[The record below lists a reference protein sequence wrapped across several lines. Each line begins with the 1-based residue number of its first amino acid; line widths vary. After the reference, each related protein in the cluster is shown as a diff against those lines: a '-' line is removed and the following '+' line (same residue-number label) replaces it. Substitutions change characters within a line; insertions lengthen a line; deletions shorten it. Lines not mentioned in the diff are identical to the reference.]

1 MVEPTRSLVLELAM
15 DGYGWRDCM
24 VILKLP
30 KEMGPEVRKLV
41 LSNTEFRPSKLTN
54 VYWRNIR
61 LIKKVG

>member
-1 MVEPTRSLVLELAM
+1 
-15 DGYGWRDCM
+15 M

-30 KEMGPEVRKLV
+30 KEMEAEVRKLV